1 VQEATSLSV
10 WQGYTFFM
18 YRKCFLISIQPK
30 DRFLK
35 ILLENRDLQNKTTQA
50 NSTPPPFHLNFKNF
64 LLVLP
69 KENLRGHGF
78 STFGPN
84 GP

>member
-1 VQEATSLSV
+1 
-10 WQGYTFFM
+10 M
-18 YRKCFLISIQPK
+18 YRKCFSISIQAK
-30 DRFLK
+30 DQFRFPEL
-35 ILLENRDLQNKTTQA
+35 LLENRDLQNKTTQA